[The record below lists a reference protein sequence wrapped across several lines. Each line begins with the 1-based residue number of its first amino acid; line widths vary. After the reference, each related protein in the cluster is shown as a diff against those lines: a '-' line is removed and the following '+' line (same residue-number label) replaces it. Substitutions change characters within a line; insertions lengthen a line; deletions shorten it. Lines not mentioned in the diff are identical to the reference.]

1 MITALVGEAH
11 VATIQILEKQ
21 AKHYS
26 ASGNKSEGIRLGT
39 KSVEPWRKV
48 HGDLSASTLDAM
60 DNLASSYSNQGQHQ
74 EAGKMWRKVLDGR
87 RKLLGAQHSSTLHPL
102 YWLAYATQ
110 SQERYADAEVLFREL
125 MTSQESTLGKKAYGT
140 LNRTVQD
147 CRTNFGMETPDTVD
161 SLYWCALCKFQLKRY
176 SEAEALLTES
186 LAGYRKLSG
195 DRQYDILVRSDNL
208 QPGAV
213 HRIGGIVEGS
223 DICVSKRRWRSTH
236 RYHKPAVLEWSLIFR
251 STSVRRGRSTV
262 QAGL

>member
-1 MITALVGEAH
+1 MTVERGIDNEYANLANQFASITTHTKEYLDGDIVSRTLDSYIKKPVQSAWIGFVGFGLLNPSMPLSHAP
-11 VATIQILEKQ
+11 L
-21 AKHYS
+21 S
-26 ASGNKSEGIRLGT
+26 R
-39 KSVEPWRKV
+39 SVEGWWLQIIP
-48 HGDLSASTLDAM
+48 
-60 DNLASSYSNQGQHQ
+60 LAPSS
-74 EAGKMWRKVLDGR
+74 K
-87 RKLLGAQHSSTLHPL
+87 
-102 YWLAYATQ
+102 WLAYATQ